1 MGAPRV
7 KPLKTLRAG
16 AKIKDRLV
24 CESVSFGLCARQDVH
39 GRKRL
44 SRVTIYCRGGSGEV
58 FHLGRLTPPKLPTW
72 APRQLPGPLKEGAPG
87 WQGGAGTSPS
97 QGPSWPRGPET
108 PLWTVL
114 GGGAPRNITPVFPT
128 PAGDGL
134 PEAGPSFGE
143 GFSSGLLV
151 SAGQGHRHQQ
161 PELEVGRRAPERGV
175 ARADTRSDV
184 PKAFA
189 GGEKESGHW

>member
-1 MGAPRV
+1 M
-7 KPLKTLRAG
+7 
-16 AKIKDRLV
+16 
-24 CESVSFGLCARQDVH
+24 
-39 GRKRL
+39 
-44 SRVTIYCRGGSGEV
+44 
-58 FHLGRLTPPKLPTW
+58 
-72 APRQLPGPLKEGAPG
+72 
-87 WQGGAGTSPS
+87 
-97 QGPSWPRGPET
+97 
-108 PLWTVL
+108 L

-161 PELEVGRRAPERGV
+161 PELEVGRRAPEQGV